1 MRNWTFGWMEDYTL
15 TEYTIGLLV
24 CSVIVVGFEVR
35 PNLPPDDKEFPN
47 AGGCVGLVVWN
58 KWFGWTVG

>member
-1 MRNWTFGWMEDYTL
+1 MIYNFEWMADYTL

-35 PNLPPDDKEFPN
+35 PNFPPDDKEFPN
-47 AGGCVGLVVWN
+47 SGGCAGLVIWN
-58 KWFGWTVG
+58 RWIGWTVG